1 MPMWRV
7 IDYQNRDMA
16 TRLVRRQMNIHM
28 QQSGCTRQQK
38 LLQVLLRS
46 MHVSVHSHMPAEP
59 LCSGEANHS
68 AIVIYHISLVIFRL
82 VVAIFH
88 IQRDFELFQTLLNF
102 KKFRIMMNSVR
113 GFSDRILHTTS
124 LLQVRSEAFRFGCV
138 VSFLLPRKL
147 QPDCKNNL
155 PDPG

>member
-1 MPMWRV
+1 MATTTHVHATTYGGGWTTRRFKLRNHFDRHDLYNKARKSWADRFNRSAIESVPMWPV

-16 TRLVRRQMNIHM
+16 TRLVRWQMNIHM

-46 MHVSVHSHMPAEP
+46 MHVSGHSHMPAEP

-82 VVAIFH
+82 AVGIFH
-88 IQRDFELFQTLLNF
+88 IQRDFETFPNTF
-102 KKFRIMMNSVR
+102 EF
-113 GFSDRILHTTS
+113 
-124 LLQVRSEAFRFGCV
+124 
-138 VSFLLPRKL
+138 
-147 QPDCKNNL
+147 
-155 PDPG
+155 